1 MSAIPFGPEAKDPL
15 WRWGSFLMGIVGFAL
30 LLWLFVPSFGLL
42 LGPWRVALLI
52 VASLLLSFRSAR
64 RWAQGR
70 EPERSFTKTVH
81 PTVNVEGKSGATYV
95 MLEPAK
101 SGGPRSVK
109 VKPRDLGPGWW
120 ALYTVFVKAPM
131 ALGDAVL
138 TAIWRPLGR
147 RWEASGIGIRRS
159 GDAAEEIDFIDNL
172 PNPGRRQF

>member
-15 WRWGSFLMGIVGFAL
+15 WRWGSFLMGIVGFIL
-30 LLWLFVPSFGLL
+30 LLWLFSPQHGLL
-42 LGPWRVALLI
+42 FGFWRVGML
-52 VASLLLSFRSAR
+52 VVFSLLLSFRSAHH
-64 RWAQGR
+64 WAQGR
-70 EPERSFTKTVH
+70 EPEKSFSRTVQ
-81 PTVNVEGKSGATYV
+81 PTVNIDGKPGATYV

-101 SGGPRSVK
+101 GGGRATK

-131 ALGDAVL
+131 ALGDAIL

-159 GDAAEEIDFIDNL
+159 TGGENVEFGDNR
-172 PNPGRRQF
+172 PPPGNQHF